1 MATHNAG
8 PFNVLALY
16 SKSSHNIVYCEVD
29 SSFMD
34 YWCALFRQPLGSIV
48 KRMYSLNDNDMR
60 DSACTQVY
68 ESMRTLPQ
76 DYFSESKASILER
89 SSKSR
94 KDRKVANSGSHGPV
108 FVKDT
113 FKFIVT
119 DKFQFFELG
128 ASKSIEIM
136 HAEKVQ
142 NMSDLDSKL
151 ITIDEAIMLK
161 MLGRIFQN
169 HTSVLNDV
177 LGKFVKKE
185 KSEKKEKKKS
195 SSEKSHSSEK
205 HRDEYKESEY
215 MPMSGVG
222 GVGGMGMGGV
232 ADPHLSDQYSQL
244 GKQYT
249 KLGDQY
255 NQMSEQAK
263 MGEHIPGE
271 HKHHE
276 MIGESGQPHSR
287 LGEQFSHLG
296 TGHLG
301 SEHSHLTPGIGSGIG
316 STSLG
321 STGIGSGV
329 GSHFVPVMDPMS
341 TDPSLMPTS
350 THITDPSIPMSSR
363 IVGEPVVTDPSMGMQ
378 SSKLSGD
385 PSVSS
390 RLADEPSTS
399 QQHPFVI

>member
-8 PFNVLALY
+8 PFNVLALF

-34 YWCALFRQPLGSIV
+34 YWCALFRQPLGSII
-48 KRMYSLNDNDMR
+48 KRMYSLNDNEMR

-68 ESMRTLPQ
+68 ESLRTLPQ

-89 SSKSR
+89 TSKSR

-151 ITIDEAIMLK
+151 ITIDEAMMLK
-161 MLGRIFQN
+161 MLGRVFQN
-169 HTSVLNDV
+169 HSNVLNDV
-177 LGKFVKKE
+177 LGKYVKKE
-185 KSEKKEKKKS
+185 KSEKKEKKS
-195 SSEKSHSSEK
+195 RSSEKSHSSEK
-205 HRDEYKESEY
+205 HREEFKEGEHI
-215 MPMSGVG
+215 PVG
-222 GVGGMGMGGV
+222 GGMV
-232 ADPHLSDQYSQL
+232 DPNLSDQYSQL

-263 MGEHIPGE
+263 MSEQMPSE
-271 HKHHE
+271 HKHHEE
-276 MIGESGQPHSR
+276 MIGESGQPRSR

-301 SEHSHLTPGIGSGIG
+301 SGTGIGTTGIGSGIG
-316 STSLG
+316 TTGIG
-321 STGIGSGV
+321 SGIGTTGIGSGV
-329 GSHFVPVMDPMS
+329 GSGVGTHFVPVMDPS
-341 TDPSLMPTS
+341 TDPSLMPS
-350 THITDPSIPMSSR
+350 SQLTDPSVPMSSR
-363 IVGEPVVTDPSMGMQ
+363 IVGEPVVTDPSMSVP

-385 PSVSS
+385 PSVTS
-390 RLADEPSTS
+390 RLADEPTTS

>member
-1 MATHNAG
+1 
-8 PFNVLALY
+8 
-16 SKSSHNIVYCEVD
+16 
-29 SSFMD
+29 
-34 YWCALFRQPLGSIV
+34 
-48 KRMYSLNDNDMR
+48 
-60 DSACTQVY
+60 
-68 ESMRTLPQ
+68 MRTLPQ

-161 MLGRIFQN
+161 MLGRVFQN

-177 LGKFVKKE
+177 LGKYVKKE
-185 KSEKKEKKKS
+185 KSEKKEKKK

-205 HRDEYKESEY
+205 HRDEYKESEH
-215 MPMSGVG
+215 MPIG
-222 GVGGMGMGGV
+222 GVGMGGV

-263 MGEHIPGE
+263 MGEHIPSE
-271 HKHHE
+271 YKHHE

-301 SEHSHLTPGIGSGIG
+301 SEHSPGIGSGIG
-316 STSLG
+316 STGIGSGLG

-329 GSHFVPVMDPMS
+329 GSGVGTHFVPVMDPMS

-350 THITDPSIPMSSR
+350 THLTDPSIPMSSR
-363 IVGEPVVTDPSMGMQ
+363 IVGEPVVTDPSMGMS

-399 QQHPFVI
+399 HQHPFVI